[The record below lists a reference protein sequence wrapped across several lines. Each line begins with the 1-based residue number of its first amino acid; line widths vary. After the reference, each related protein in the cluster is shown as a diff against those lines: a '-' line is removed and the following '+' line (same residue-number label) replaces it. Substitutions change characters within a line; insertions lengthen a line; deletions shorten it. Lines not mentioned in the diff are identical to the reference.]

1 LAKSK
6 EKIPSNQERPD
17 HFTQI
22 SFYINLA
29 VSIYFLFWNLLTLLT
44 INNTNLIEKYK
55 HLSVSEMIEKRGK
68 NLGFDW
74 QEFQT
79 SLNQYYVISL
89 ILFIPIALG
98 LYLLW
103 KKRSVFY
110 MLIVISFLLQIL
122 LMVILLGPSYFWNDN
137 TFTDKILLLVIL
149 VNSSIYRGL
158 LKKEDQSG
166 KISFF
171 DQD

>member
-1 LAKSK
+1 
-6 EKIPSNQERPD
+6 
-17 HFTQI
+17 
-22 SFYINLA
+22 
-29 VSIYFLFWNLLTLLT
+29 
-44 INNTNLIEKYK
+44 
-55 HLSVSEMIEKRGK
+55 MIEKRGK